1 MNKITLI
8 KLILKNFKGIKDL
21 TIDFGNVTSIKGENA
36 TGKTTIFDAFTWL
49 LFDKDSQD
57 RSKFEV
63 QPLDANNNIIHM
75 LGTEV
80 EGVIDVNGK
89 KLILKKVLKEKWTR
103 KRGEEQAELKGTETS
118 YYIDEVPAKQS
129 EYKTRINNLINEN
142 LFKLLSNPLYF
153 STNMKWQDRRTV
165 LLNIIGDID
174 YEQIINYNSKL
185 GALQALLIDSDIDTL
200 KNQIKA
206 RRRKLTEDKRSIPSR
221 VDENTKFIKEID
233 FDAIEFRKRGVLG
246 GIKSLED
253 QITGC
258 SAATD
263 EVLKERDKLY
273 GMKSKLQDI
282 EYEAVMD
289 ADKPL
294 KELKKRLQDADYTLG
309 LEKNRLIANK
319 REVEQFK
326 KNISLIE
333 TQKSILKDSWYE
345 VNKSNF
351 NLPANAKMCPTC
363 RRDFEMED
371 IEAQRVTLEGNFN
384 ENKVKNLKDI
394 STKGQS
400 LNVEIEKLK
409 EDIKNIDI
417 EKFENIVVFQ
427 VEDIK
432 NINYQINNY
441 VAEDPLKNNK
451 EYSTFK
457 KEILDQEYKLKQPVE
472 VNTQIADLR
481 ERKSKNEGELEEVNE
496 LLSHKK
502 SNDDLR
508 KRINELMEEE
518 QRLSQQIAELE
529 GQEYLCE
536 EYIKTKVELLEGGI
550 NDKFKYV
557 TFKLF
562 DKLNNGGISECCE
575 ALIQGVPFTNA
586 NTAGQINAGLDV
598 IKTLS
603 EHYGVNVPLFI
614 DNRESINQIIETD
627 SQIINLIVSLD
638 KNLKIESEEV

>member
-1 MNKITLI
+1 MKI
-8 KLILKNFKGIKDL
+8 KLTNLLIKNFKGIKGSS
-21 TIDFGNVTSIKGENA
+21 IDFGNVTSIKGENA

-63 QPLDANNNIIHM
+63 QPLDANNNTIHM
-75 LGTEV
+75 LDTEV

-103 KRGEEQAELKGTETS
+103 KKGEEQAELKGTETS
-118 YYIDEVPAKQS
+118 YYIDEVPVKQS

-221 VDENTKFIKEID
+221 VDENTKSIKEID

-282 EYEAVMD
+282 EYKASTG

-294 KELKKRLQDADYTLG
+294 KELKKRLQDAEYTLG

-319 REVEQFK
+319 REVEQLK

-351 NLPANAKMCPTC
+351 YLPANAKMCPTC
-363 RRDFEMED
+363 RRNFGMED

-400 LNVEIEKLK
+400 LNVKIEKLK

-417 EKFENIVVFQ
+417 EKFENIAIYQ
-427 VEDIK
+427 LENIK
-432 NINYQINNY
+432 NLQNQIKNY
-441 VAEDPLKNNK
+441 VAEDPFRNNK
-451 EYSTFK
+451 EYIDLK
-457 KEILDQEYKLKQPVE
+457 NEILDQEYKLKQPVE
-472 VNTQIADLR
+472 VNSQIEDLE
-481 ERKSKNEGELEEVNE
+481 ERKSKVEGELEEVNE

-502 SNDDLR
+502 SNEDLR
-508 KRINELMEEE
+508 KRINELMDEE

-562 DKLNNGGISECCE
+562 NKLGNGGISECCE

-586 NTAGQINAGLDV
+586 NTAGQYNAGLD
-598 IKTLS
+598 IINTLS
-603 EHYGVNVPLFI
+603 NHYEVNVPLFI
-614 DNRESINQIIETD
+614 DNKESINKLIETD

-638 KNLKIESEEV
+638 KNLKIESEEI